1 MMNNDNYFCMNANQ
15 GTTFNQAVDML
26 NVWTTPG
33 QITDIPAYGEEV
45 QFDSH
50 LYEDASF
57 LRMKSLIIQYTLPSK
72 WIQATNV
79 LRQAKVFFTGR
90 NLFTITKFS
99 GYDPEPDINLVKF
112 NYPNT
117 RQYVMG
123 LELTF

>member
-1 MMNNDNYFCMNANQ
+1 MNANQ